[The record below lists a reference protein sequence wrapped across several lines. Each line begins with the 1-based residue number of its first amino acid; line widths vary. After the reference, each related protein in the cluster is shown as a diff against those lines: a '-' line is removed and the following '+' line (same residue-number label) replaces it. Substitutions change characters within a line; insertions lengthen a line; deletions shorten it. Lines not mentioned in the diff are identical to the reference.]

1 MCFKR
6 IKVKQHINSRGI
18 ELKILK
24 IILTLVVIT
33 ISAYGLITKD
43 FSYGP
48 ISSLLLGIFFAVL
61 GIEELKNRDKNS
73 WGKFN
78 IAVSVLIVA
87 MALFSF

>member
-1 MCFKR
+1 MLIR
-6 IKVKQHINSRGI
+6 GGI
-18 ELKILK
+18 ELKIFK

-48 ISSLLLGIFFAVL
+48 ISSLLLGVFFAIL
-61 GIEELKNRDKNS
+61 GIEELKNRDKNR
-73 WGKFN
+73 WGKVY
-78 IAVSVLIVA
+78 IAVSVLIIA

>member
-1 MCFKR
+1 MRFKR

-73 WGKFN
+73 WGKFY